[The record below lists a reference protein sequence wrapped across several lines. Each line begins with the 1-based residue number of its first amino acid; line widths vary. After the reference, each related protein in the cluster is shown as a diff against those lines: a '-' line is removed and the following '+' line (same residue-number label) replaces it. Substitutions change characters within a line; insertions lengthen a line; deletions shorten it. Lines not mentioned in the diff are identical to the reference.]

1 MWWELCFTEHL
12 LHPSTGGAAVD
23 REPRFLPSS
32 GGTEA
37 TEWRP
42 GVQSAVTAILSFSHF
57 TSPPT
62 ASDPQP
68 KYPGSRPSSWE
79 LTAHGSRHNELQ
91 GQGALVALSFHGDE
105 LTSTPRARA
114 CEVALR
120 HPTHPQAQAGGLR
133 TLKKKKSKE
142 TIVHILVCV
151 LPNRTSLV
159 LYFLDRRIYR

>member
-133 TLKKKKSKE
+133 TLGKKIQRNHSPHFGICPTKQNQS
-142 TIVHILVCV
+142 C
-151 LPNRTSLV
+151 SL
-159 LYFLDRRIYR
+159 FPR